1 MATSSIK
8 REVVITDAEQAEK
21 FVEALEESMGMNEIE
36 QLKQLIEWF
45 DNTPFEDMPEK
56 TQKEISDHL
65 VELVKYKALGT
76 LSDLTALVRAEN
88 EGRLVELP
96 VAEGSEIWVI
106 TPEGRGPYCANAV
119 ISSITSGQVIM
130 EAVWFTGERESVYF
144 DKLGHLVHRT
154 FEAAEAALREGE
166 K

>member
-1 MATSSIK
+1 M
-8 REVVITDAEQAEK
+8 
-21 FVEALEESMGMNEIE
+21 E

-76 LSDLTALVRAEN
+76 LDDLTALVEVKK

-96 VAEGSEIWVI
+96 VSRQSIVYCIETDEITTVLTCGADMDI
-106 TPEGRGPYCANAV
+106 AGEVTIYGIDDNDP
-119 ISSITSGQVIM
+119 ISGV
-130 EAVWFTGERESVYF
+130 EY
-144 DKLGHLVHRT
+144 T
-154 FEAAEAALREGE
+154 FKKSDFGKTVFLTREAAESALSGQEGE
-166 K
+166 KR